1 MKLISR
7 FEAAALS
14 SAQLHRTRRE
24 AFDVIASQ
32 KHNQRA
38 LRAALA
44 TMRVVE
50 NELSKRSLAP

>member
-14 SAQLHRTRRE
+14 SAQLYRTRRE
-24 AFDVIASQ
+24 AFDVVASQ
-32 KHNQRA
+32 KHDQRA

-50 NELSKRSLAP
+50 NELAARKPSP

>member
-32 KHNQRA
+32 KHDRRA
-38 LRAALA
+38 VRAALA
-44 TMRVVE
+44 TMRTVE
-50 NELSKRSLAP
+50 NEISKRSSAP